1 MFPGT
6 TPPGT
11 ARPTY
16 GERAAG
22 ISGGSV
28 EQLAERGLTTA
39 EVAERVARGQVNEV
53 RRRSSRSP
61 WTIVR
66 ANVFT
71 LFNAVIAVLWA
82 LIMIFGQWQ
91 DGLFGLVIIA
101 NSAIG
106 IVQEMRAK
114 RTLDR
119 LAVVNEAPVRVRRDG
134 VDVEI
139 PPRRVVLGDLVLL
152 GPGDRLL
159 VDGEVV
165 GSDGLEVDE
174 SLLTGEADPVHK
186 APGDQALS
194 GSFAVAGTGCY
205 VATRVGGDAY
215 AARLA
220 EEASKFN
227 LSHSELRAGIT
238 RFIAYITWL
247 VVPVGALL
255 VWSQLRKAEDFGQAI
270 TGAVAGIVT
279 MIPEGLVLMTSI
291 AFAVG
296 VVRLGRRRCLVQ
308 ELPAIEVL
316 ARVDVLC
323 LDKTGTLTS
332 GGMTLGEVRVLRDDL
347 PAHEALSAL
356 AGLDDNP
363 NPTALAIRAEHP
375 DPPPGWTATAKVPFS
390 SARKWSGAEF
400 AGRGAWVLGAADVL
414 FTPGSPEYE
423 EAEELAATGLRVL
436 ALCRVASLD
445 GQVRPAL
452 AGGRTESHVGGG
464 HTDGDHG
471 GGGHAAAD
479 DTAGSHADDGRPG
492 ADPVGGD
499 RAEAAAIVVLRQRIR
514 PEAAKTLRYFAE
526 QGVTI
531 KIISGDNPESVSAI
545 ATSLN
550 VPGGENAVDA
560 RTLPENDPGKLAEIL
575 DANTVFGRVSPHQKR
590 LFVGAL
596 RSRGHTVAMTGD
608 GVNDVLALKDA
619 DLGVA
624 MGSGSGATRAVAQV
638 VLMDDDFTSLPSV
651 VSEGRRVLANIE
663 RVSTLFLTK
672 TFYALVLSLLTG
684 VIGLVFPFT
693 PRHSTLVNALTI
705 GIPAFFLALAPS
717 GERARPGFVPRVLR
731 LAIPAGV
738 ICAAAVY
745 VSYLLAGLDDSTLA
759 ENRTAAVITLFV
771 TTWWVLVLIARPY
784 LWWRVALVAAMA
796 VLFVQAVA
804 FPPSREFFALAP
816 GDPVDD
822 LVAIAVGAVA
832 AVVLTIVFKI
842 MRSPD
847 NMRSPDKSQGHG
859 GPTDTL
865 DL

>member
-1 MFPGT
+1 MD
-6 TPPGT
+6 
-11 ARPTY
+11 R
-16 GERAAG
+16 
-22 ISGGSV
+22 
-28 EQLAERGLTTA
+28 LAERGLTTE

-53 RRRSSRSP
+53 RRRSSRSL
-61 WTIVR
+61 WAIIR
-66 ANVFT
+66 ANVLT
-71 LFNAVIAVLWA
+71 LFNGVIAALWA

-91 DGLFGLVIIA
+91 DGLFGLVIVA

-106 IVQEMRAK
+106 IVQELRAK

-134 VDVEI
+134 TDVEI
-139 PPRRVVLGDLVLL
+139 PPRRIVLDDLILL
-152 GPGDRLL
+152 GSGDRLL
-159 VDGEVV
+159 VDGEMI

-186 APGDQALS
+186 DPGDQVLS

-227 LSHSELRAGIT
+227 LSHSELRDGIT
-238 RFIAYITWL
+238 RFITYITWL
-247 VVPVGALL
+247 VIPIGALL
-255 VWSQLRKAEDFGQAI
+255 VWSQLKEADDFGQAI

-296 VVRLGRRRCLVQ
+296 VVRLGRRHCLVQ

-323 LDKTGTLTS
+323 LDKTGTLTA
-332 GGMTLGEVRVLRDDL
+332 GGMSLGEVRPLRDDL
-347 PAHEALSAL
+347 PVRDALSAL
-356 AGLDDNP
+356 ANLDRDP
-363 NPTALAIRAEHP
+363 NPTVQAIRAEHP
-375 DPPPGWTATAKVPFS
+375 GPSGWTPTAKVPFS

-400 AGRGAWVLGAADVL
+400 SGQGAWVLGAADVL
-414 FTPGSPEYE
+414 LTPDTPAYA
-423 EAEELAATGLRVL
+423 EADELAATGLRVL
-436 ALCRVASLD
+436 ALGRAASLRD
-445 GQVRPAL
+445 P
-452 AGGRTESHVGGG
+452 
-464 HTDGDHG
+464 
-471 GGGHAAAD
+471 D
-479 DTAGSHADDGRPG
+479 DLG
-492 ADPVGGD
+492 PV
-499 RAEAAAIVVLRQRIR
+499 EAAAIVVLKQRIR
-514 PEAAKTLRYFAE
+514 PEAAQTLRYFAE
-526 QGVTI
+526 QHVTI
-531 KIISGDNPESVSAI
+531 KVISGDNPESVSAI

-550 VPGGENAVDA
+550 IPGAEHAVDA

-575 DANTVFGRVSPHQKR
+575 AANTVFGRVTPQQKR

-596 RSRGHTVAMTGD
+596 QSRGHTVAMTGD

-638 VLMDDDFTSLPSV
+638 VLMDDDFSSLPSV
-651 VSEGRRVLANIE
+651 VAEGRRVLANIE
-663 RVSTLFLTK
+663 RVSSLFLTK

-684 VIGLVFPFT
+684 VIGFAFPFA

-717 GERARPGFVPRVLR
+717 NERARSGFVPRVLR

-738 ICAAAVY
+738 VCAIAVY
-745 VSYLLAGLDDSTLA
+745 LSYLLAQNGGSSLA
-759 ENRTAAVITLFV
+759 ENRTAAVITLFI

-784 LWWRVALVAAMA
+784 VWWRVALVAAMA
-796 VLFVQAVA
+796 ALFALAVA
-804 FPPSREFFALAP
+804 VPFSREFFALAP
-816 GDPVDD
+816 GDLGDD
-822 LVAIAVGAVA
+822 LVAIAIGVLASA
-832 AVVLTIVFKI
+832 VLTAVFKI
-842 MRSPD
+842 VRSSD
-847 NMRSPDKSQGHG
+847 GTVVRD
-859 GPTDTL
+859 GPTATL
-865 DL
+865 RS